1 MTSRG
6 HVDQKGAVDLATHG
20 GELGIERHS
29 LGGVAREAVED
40 EALLGVIGSKAL
52 LDKVDHEL
60 VGNELAS
67 VHVLLSLNT
76 KLGATLDGSTQQV
89 ARGNVSDAKLG
100 DELLCDG
107 ALTGTRSS
115 EQYEV
120 HEQSSSSLFKESI
133 VIIHLDLAFELIDRV
148 EHDADHDEDG
158 RATKCLDQMVTREGE
173 DDRRHDGDERQKR
186 QRWEA

>member
-1 MTSRG
+1 MTSGG
-6 HVDQKGAVDLATHG
+6 HIDQKGAVDLATHG

-40 EALLGVIGSKAL
+40 EALLGVIGGKAL

-89 ARGNVSDAKLG
+89 ARGNVATPNSATSSCATVPLPAP
-100 DELLCDG
+100 G
-107 ALTGTRSS
+107 APSNTRFMSNPP
-115 EQYEV
+115 
-120 HEQSSSSLFKESI
+120 
-133 VIIHLDLAFELIDRV
+133 LAYL
-148 EHDADHDEDG
+148 
-158 RATKCLDQMVTREGE
+158 KNPS
-173 DDRRHDGDERQKR
+173 
-186 QRWEA
+186 